1 MKSRGLEAL
10 ELLGNETVVVKN
22 IKTIFMEGTND
33 DAYSYLTLTQVKN
46 INQGCYET
54 IEKELKALEILKEKR
69 VNIGCFYHVVFVLK
83 KDYESCK
90 LNNNNIMYNICDTEK
105 EFLTQEEFDSLKEV
119 FCND

>member
-54 IEKELKALEILKEKR
+54 IEKNLKALEIIKEKR
-69 VNIGCFYHVVFVLK
+69 VDLCILTDCDNFN
-83 KDYESCK
+83 E
-90 LNNNNIMYNICDTEK
+90 YNKSLGNLRPVEDR
-105 EFLTQEEFDSLKEV
+105 LTYEEFDLLKEV
-119 FCND
+119 DNDDK